1 MESGF
6 AAVSHRSVAGRA
18 KLPLSATTYYF
29 TSLEELVSEAVS
41 ALVEG
46 WLAGVRLVV
55 ADCPPRIRGIPQ
67 VADALLRVA
76 AYVPAQGESAIRQG
90 TLTLYER
97 YLEAARHPHL
107 RPVIVR
113 YDEQLDVLLA
123 EVLRRG
129 GLPHSPDTARLVLA
143 VVDGALLRALAEG
156 APVSSARAA
165 LEHLLRALA
174 RLTPES
180 AMGGQMR

>member
-1 MESGF
+1 M
-6 AAVSHRSVAGRA
+6 AGRA

-29 TSLEELVSEAVS
+29 SSLEELVSEAVL

-55 ADCPPRIRGIPQ
+55 ASYPSRIRGIPQ
-67 VADALLRVA
+67 VAEALLRVA

-107 RPVIVR
+107 RPVIVG

-129 GLPHSPDTARLVLA
+129 GLPHSADTARLVLA

-165 LEHLLRALA
+165 LEHFLRALA

-180 AMGGQMR
+180 ALGGQVR